1 MGDIRLD
8 INQTIWNTIGSKH
21 IRIWFF
27 AKLTFEL
34 FPAVWYQVGFFFL
47 CHLLFE
53 PILQAL
59 VMNISHWAW
68 TLTTVEKW
76 ILSSR
81 GVVPTNLT
89 LNIIRGRWIDD
100 TTINFDNL
108 FFKFLV
114 KGIEWSIMLHLN
126 LFSWCNVMF
135 TSTLSVVMRLFMP
148 FLFDFISYFFW
159 DFINLILFLGTI
171 IITSSVIFYVK
182 LYSSKFYNIASI

>member
-1 MGDIRLD
+1 MRNVRFN

-34 FPAVWYQVGFFFL
+34 FPTVWYQVGFFFL

-59 VMNISHWAW
+59 VMNISNWACTW
-68 TLTTVEKW
+68 ATVEKW

-89 LNIIRGRWIDD
+89 LNIIRGRWIND

-114 KGIEWSIMLHLN
+114 KGIKWSIMLHLI
-126 LFSWCNVMF
+126 FSWCNVMF
-135 TSTLSVVMRLFMP
+135 TSTLSMVMRR
-148 FLFDFISYFFW
+148 FLFVFFSYFFW
-159 DFINLILFLGTI
+159 DFINDILFLGTFI
-171 IITSSVIFYVK
+171 ISGSVIFDVK

>member
-1 MGDIRLD
+1 
-8 INQTIWNTIGSKH
+8 
-21 IRIWFF
+21 
-27 AKLTFEL
+27 L

-59 VMNISHWAW
+59 VMNISYWTG

-76 ILSSR
+76 ILCSR

-89 LNIIRGRWIDD
+89 LNIIRGRWIND
-100 TTINFDNL
+100 TTINFYNL

-114 KGIEWSIMLHLN
+114 KGIKWSIMLH

-135 TSTLSVVMRLFMP
+135 TSTLSMVMRI
-148 FLFDFISYFFW
+148 FLFDFFSYFFW
-159 DFINLILFLGTI
+159 DFINLILFLGTFI
-171 IITSSVIFYVK
+171 ISGSVIFNVK